1 MYTYNI
7 IHPGLLTFQLW
18 MLPVKCKIV
27 FFNRVEF
34 FFNLREYECKAK
46 FWILYAFLPKI
57 SNWNIFWKASIMCAI
72 KSCFSCRSE
81 HNDLWFIKNR
91 NNVLQL
97 IQRNPN
103 IHWSMHV
110 YHHRCM
116 VWFAKVGWH
125 NRFKRICN
133 FLIKALLLQ
142 WQNIRWLMI
151 SSQSN
156 TLATYIMKRYFP
168 EVLKGCIFLRF

>member
-1 MYTYNI
+1 MQNCI
-7 IHPGLLTFQLW
+7 FQSDRIY
-18 MLPVKCKIV
+18 PSI
-27 FFNRVEF
+27 
-34 FFNLREYECKAK
+34 FFNLWEYECNTKI
-46 FWILYAFLPKI
+46 WILCIFLL
-57 SNWNIFWKASIMCAI
+57 NIFNSNNVLKASKLWAI
-72 KSCFSCRSE
+72 KSLFLCRSE

-97 IQRNPN
+97 IQQNP
-103 IHWSMHV
+103 IIYWSMHV

-151 SSQSN
+151 SSQS
-156 TLATYIMKRYFP
+156 TFW
-168 EVLKGCIFLRF
+168 V